1 MNVPPAGLH
10 KGGIPRGLAIEGPA
24 LLSYGFR
31 PFFLGAGLFAV
42 AAMLLWIGALTQGW
56 EIGGSRYGALNWHAH
71 EMLFGYVAAALAG
84 FMLTAIP
91 NWTGRLPVS
100 GRPLLLLVLLWLAGR
115 AVMVAPEQFGIYPAA
130 VVEAAFLPVL
140 AGIAGREIITGRN
153 WKNLKILVALGVL
166 SGVNIAFHVMVLAG
180 ANPMVLMRAGVA
192 VFVALIA
199 VVGGRIVPSFTR
211 NWLSRAGAVRLPHPY
226 DQFDTVAIVGLIAA
240 LVSWTVIPLSAVT
253 AALALAAS
261 ALQLWRLIRWR
272 GIDAAREPLLAML
285 HIAYLFV
292 PVGLA
297 AIALSA
303 MGWLEAPST
312 LHLLSVG
319 AIGCMT
325 LGVMT
330 RATLGH
336 TGRTLSASAWTVVSY
351 LSLLTAAIIR
361 PLAELFPGFYYEMLA
376 VAGTAWIA
384 AFAVFSVEYGR
395 YLILPRAVAA
405 SVPIAR
411 SPPTAAR

>member
-1 MNVPPAGLH
+1 MNVSPAH
-10 KGGIPRGLAIEGPA
+10 PRKGGIPRGLATSGPA

-56 EIGGSRYGALNWHAH
+56 EIGGTSYGPLNWHAH
-71 EMLFGYVAAALAG
+71 EMLFGYVGAALAG

-100 GRPLLLLVLLWLAGR
+100 GWPLLVLVVLWFAGR
-115 AVMVAPEQFGIYPAA
+115 AAMVAPELFGIYPAA
-130 VVEAAFLPVL
+130 VVEGAFLPVL
-140 AGIAGREIITGRN
+140 AGIAGREIISGRN
-153 WKNLKILVALGVL
+153 WKNLKILVALGLL
-166 SGVNIAFHVMVLAG
+166 SAVNIAFHATVLAG
-180 ANPMVLMRAGVA
+180 EDPIVLLRGGVA

-199 VVGGRIVPSFTR
+199 IVGGRIVPSFTR
-211 NWLSRAGAVRLPHPY
+211 NWLSREGAARLPHP
-226 DQFDTVAIVGLIAA
+226 FDRLDAIAIVGLIAA
-240 LVSWTVIPLSAVT
+240 LASWTIVPLTAVT
-253 AALALAAS
+253 ALLALTAS
-261 ALQLWRLIRWR
+261 GLQLWRLIRWH
-272 GIDAAREPLLAML
+272 GLDAAREPLLAIL
-285 HIAYLFV
+285 HVAYLFV

-303 MGWLEAPST
+303 MGWLEPPST

-336 TGRTLSASAWTVVSY
+336 TGRRLRASAWTVASY

-361 PLAELFPGFYYEMLA
+361 PLAELLPSFYYELLA

-384 AFAVFSVEYGR
+384 AFAIFSVEYGR
-395 YLILPRAVAA
+395 YLLAPRATA
-405 SVPIAR
+405 PAR
-411 SPPTAAR
+411 ST

>member
-1 MNVPPAGLH
+1 MNVSPTGLH
-10 KGGIPRGLAIEGPA
+10 KGGIPRGLAIDGPA

-115 AVMVAPEQFGIYPAA
+115 VAMVAPEQFGIYPAA

-140 AGIAGREIITGRN
+140 AGIAAREIITGRN
-153 WKNLKILVALGVL
+153 CKNLKILVALGVL
-166 SGVNIAFHVMVLAG
+166 SGVNITFHVMVLIG
-180 ANPMVLMRAGVA
+180 ENPNVLMRAGIA

-211 NWLSRAGAVRLPHPY
+211 NWLSRAGSVRLPHPY
-226 DQFDTVAIVGLIAA
+226 SRFDTVAIVALIAA
-240 LVSWTVIPLSAVT
+240 LASWTIIPLTPVT
-253 AALALAAS
+253 STLALAAS
-261 ALQLWRLIRWR
+261 GLQLWRLIRWR
-272 GIDAAREPLLAML
+272 GLDAAREPLLAIL
-285 HIAYLFV
+285 HIAYLFI

-336 TGRTLSASAWTVVSY
+336 TGRPLRASAWTVMSY
-351 LSLLTAAIIR
+351 LSLLTAAILR
-361 PLAELFPGFYYEMLA
+361 PLAEIVPGSYYEILA
-376 VAGTAWIA
+376 VAGAAWIA
-384 AFAVFSVEYGR
+384 AFAIFSVEYGR
-395 YLILPRAVAA
+395 YLLLPRAGA
-405 SVPIAR
+405 S
-411 SPPTAAR
+411 